1 MSEPKF
7 VNIVIE
13 VLPQLNMIRTY
24 HSLSYK
30 AVYIAA
36 GYCSD
41 GLSKL
46 INKYQPRCLR
56 AAIVH
61 DYICDTKVLTR
72 RTGDRYFH
80 EIMLLDGTPPWKA
93 RLMWLAV
100 RGYAL
105 ATFQK

>member
-7 VNIVIE
+7 VPIIIE

-24 HSLSYK
+24 KGNSYK
-30 AVYIAA
+30 IVYVPA

-41 GLSKL
+41 GLTKL
-46 INKYQPRCLR
+46 INKFQPQCLR
-56 AAIVH
+56 AAIFH
-61 DYICDTKVLTR
+61 DYICETHVLPR
-72 RTGDRYFH
+72 ITGDRYFH

-100 RGYAL
+100 RSYAV
-105 ATFQK
+105 ATFKK